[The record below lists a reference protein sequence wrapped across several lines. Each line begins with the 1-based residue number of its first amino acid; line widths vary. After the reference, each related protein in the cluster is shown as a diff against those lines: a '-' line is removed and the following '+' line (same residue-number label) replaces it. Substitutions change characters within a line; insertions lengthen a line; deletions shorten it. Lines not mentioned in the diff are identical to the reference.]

1 MNLLKHRGLFVVIP
15 SLLLILLFVV
25 SGTGRKY
32 DNLDLSMYEYRDTK
46 ELVRFVYDAALRLK
60 RDGMKSLDYFRKNRK
75 LFNRKNH
82 YLYIYD
88 MTGKNLY
95 NAGMKSVEGKDLR
108 NITDRN
114 GKKITQLVLNALK
127 DKNNPHAWVHYSW
140 WEPGKFYPVPKSS
153 CHFKVKTPDGKELYV
168 GGGMDYPHEEKEFI
182 RIIVDDAALLIKK
195 KGREAFS
202 EISDPA
208 SQYNYRDVHMFAF
221 RPDGSILISPVVSN
235 SFLQIKLLECTDEVG
250 HKPFAKALKELK
262 SRNRVWEVFM
272 AKNRYQRM
280 LVKKCLYI
288 RKTVLDGKEVF
299 VAAITDLPRPPY

>member
-1 MNLLKHRGLFVVIP
+1 MSLLKRWGGFIVFP
-15 SLLLILLFVV
+15 AALLILVMLA
-25 SGTGRKY
+25 SGSKNKY
-32 DNLDLSMYEYRDTK
+32 EDLDLTMYQYRDTK
-46 ELVRFVYDAALRLK
+46 ELVRFVYNAALMLK
-60 RDGMKSLDYFRKNRK
+60 KDGMKSMDYFRNNRN
-75 LFNRKNH
+75 LFNNKGH

-88 MTGKNLY
+88 MTGRNLY
-95 NAGMKSVEGKDLR
+95 SAGMKSLEGKDLR

-114 GKKITQLVLNALK
+114 GKKITELVLNALK

-182 RIIVDDAALLIKK
+182 RIVVDDAALLIKK
-195 KGREAFS
+195 KGWEGFP
-202 EISDPA
+202 EISNPA
-208 SQYNYRDVHMFAF
+208 SQYNYRDVRVFAF
-221 RPDGSILISPVVSN
+221 RPNGSILISPVISN
-235 SFLQIKLLECTDEVG
+235 NFLQIKLLECTDEVG

-262 SRNRVWEVFM
+262 SKNSVWEVFM

-288 RKTVLDGKEVF
+288 RKTILEGKEIF
-299 VAAITDLPRPPY
+299 VAAITDLPQPPY